1 MQFKMVGAVVAS
13 LLAVLSVYASANAS
27 QSTIKLGM
35 SGPFSGPAAQLGQQF
50 HHGANL
56 VFTAQNAA
64 GGIAGRQIQLLT
76 ADDGYEPVKT
86 VENTRNFILQQR
98 VFALFGYIGTPTSSA
113 ILPFLRK
120 HRLPY
125 LAAFSGADILRQPD
139 DPFIFNFRASYRE
152 EATAQIRYLIDKR
165 QFRRVALLIQADEFG
180 ASVEQWFKAELSKR
194 RLEPAGIVRFQRN
207 ATDMQVA
214 VTQLQEAK
222 PDVVLTVGTYMPLA
236 EAIRLGQRRQFNPVY
251 SVVSFTGIQQLQ
263 LQLRP
268 PYQVYASM
276 VVPDPNDLS
285 SELVQAYHNAT
296 TAEQSLRSDISLEGF
311 AAASLLVSTLR
322 RCRDTLDQVCLMRE
336 LPKQRLYDFPLRY
349 LPESHQASQQIFLYQ
364 LSPQGLQKTEI

>member
-120 HRLPY
+120 HQLPY

-152 EATAQIRYLIDKR
+152 EATVQIHYLIDKR

-194 RLEPAGIVRFQRN
+194 RLEPVGIVRFQRN

-336 LPKQRLYDFPLRY
+336 LPKQQLYDFPLRY